1 MKGGLAIILS
11 NYGGAKEWDWN
22 KRVNIIKG
30 VAHTLSYM
38 DLSWSPLIVHKDI
51 SSKNVLLDSKYEAH
65 VSNFGIAKL
74 LNQDS
79 SNWNLLAS
87 IYGYVA
93 PDNVLI
99 CSINIEY
106 RSYVYIAIILCF
118 FVEIAYMMKV
128 TKKCNV
134 FSFGVLETEV
144 INGRHPSEIISII
157 STSSVEEEL
166 LSKDLLDQC
175 IPPPMLQAENQLILI
190 IKLAIECLH
199 ANPESRPTTL
209 MVSQVLPSL
218 STLS

>member
-1 MKGGLAIILS
+1 MAFVHIHNSQFWFTSTLRGGLATILS

-22 KRVNIIKG
+22 KRMNIIKG

-38 DLSWSPLIVHKDI
+38 DLSWSPLIVHRDI
-51 SSKNVLLDSKYEAH
+51 SSKNVLLDSEYEAH

-79 SNWNLLAS
+79 SNWNSLAS

-93 PDNVLI
+93 PNNVLI

-118 FVEIAYMMKV
+118 FVEIAYMMKI

-144 INGRHPSEIISII
+144 IKGRHPSKIISII
-157 STSSVEEEL
+157 STSSMEGGIIV
-166 LSKDLLDQC
+166 KRFVR
-175 IPPPMLQAENQLILI
+175 PMHSTS
-190 IKLAIECLH
+190 H
-199 ANPESRPTTL
+199 ASGWESTDAHHKAGNWMLTC
-209 MVSQVLPSL
+209 
-218 STLS
+218 